1 MTLKRLTRINLKN
14 AAAYSVNVHGM
25 FSSNLQAKE
34 IREICN
40 RVLIRAMCSSNWF
53 SSNRQASFFAIRGI
67 GNSRNTPITESRWSL
82 KWPRQKNANVTKS
95 ESKLAQG
102 WKCKRKL
109 FVWIIMI
116 EWKLHSD
123 KNEKMIMCIK
133 IWQRDDENEKN
144 VQEGERHNENGKKL
158 SKCAWKSKLQS

>member
-14 AAAYSVNVHGM
+14 ATAYSVNVHGM

-67 GNSRNTPITESRWSL
+67 GNSRNTPIT
-82 KWPRQKNANVTKS
+82 KNMGSQLEEHETTMSSPIFKDLLTPS
-95 ESKLAQG
+95 
-102 WKCKRKL
+102 
-109 FVWIIMI
+109 
-116 EWKLHSD
+116 
-123 KNEKMIMCIK
+123 
-133 IWQRDDENEKN
+133 
-144 VQEGERHNENGKKL
+144 
-158 SKCAWKSKLQS
+158 